1 MYEEFFLIFF
11 FFTLTTQT
19 INKKWDLI
27 WMCIL
32 IQDKKTIIVRK
43 MPRKPGFTR
52 CEDKSS

>member
-32 IQDKKTIIVRK
+32 IQDKKTIIARK

-52 CEDKSS
+52 CED